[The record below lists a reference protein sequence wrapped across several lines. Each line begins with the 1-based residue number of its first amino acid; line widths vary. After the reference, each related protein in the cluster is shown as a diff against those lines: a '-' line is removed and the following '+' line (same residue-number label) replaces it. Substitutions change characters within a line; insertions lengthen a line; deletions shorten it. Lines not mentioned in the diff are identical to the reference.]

1 MFRFLRVFK
10 MQVDLGL
17 HESFLHAVHPEWQ
30 SFVMSALT
38 CVDTGY
44 LKKLSEDA
52 GWLPGQAAL
61 LNAFS
66 LPRSQTR
73 YILLGESPYPRA
85 LSANGYAFWDANV
98 RALWSETGL
107 SREVNRATSLRN
119 FLKMLLHA
127 EGRLSND
134 FSKEAV
140 SAIDKSFYYQ
150 TGHDFFQG
158 LLQRGFLLLNASLV
172 FEPGKVNYHA
182 KMWRPFLG
190 RLLELLA
197 REDHQH
203 VTLILFGK
211 VAELVPLRQKF
222 ECMVA
227 EHPYNLSFITNPRV
241 VEFFKPLQ
249 LLRHL

>member
-1 MFRFLRVFK
+1 
-10 MQVDLGL
+10 MQVDHDLY
-17 HESFLHAVHPEWQ
+17 ESFLHPVHPEWQ

-38 CVDTGY
+38 CVDTSY
-44 LKKLSEDA
+44 LKNLSECP
-52 GWLPGQAAL
+52 GWLPGQSAL

-98 RALWSETGL
+98 RALWSDTGL

-140 SAIDKSFYYQ
+140 SALDKSAYYQ
-150 TGHDFFQG
+150 TAHDFFQG

-197 REDHQH
+197 LEDQH
-203 VTLILFGK
+203 ITLILFGK
-211 VAELVPLRQKF
+211 VAELVPLRQQF

-227 EHPYNLSFITNPRV
+227 EHPYNLSFITNPCV

-249 LLRHL
+249 LLRPL